1 MKSTGKPI
9 PAPRF
14 DADGYQTNLTAL
26 NGGALPDLTKAGV
39 RPLRGGARSG
49 AGRKPTGNQPVL
61 LRLSPRT
68 LKILRSQARRT
79 GKTLST
85 VAEEKLSVRL

>member
-1 MKSTGKPI
+1 MKPTGKPI
-9 PAPRF
+9 PAPKF

-39 RPLRGGARSG
+39 RPLRGGA
-49 AGRKPTGNQPVL
+49 RKPTGNQPVL